1 MLFSCN
7 LDIFSCIIYQNSK
20 KKKCNLHTHCIPIG
34 NILFLMLHT
43 HCIPICIPIPLFNNF
58 INISS

>member
-20 KKKCNLHTHCIPIG
+20 KKKVQFAYPLHTHWEHFVFNAAYP
-34 NILFLMLHT
+34 LHT
-43 HCIPICIPIPLFNNF
+43 HLHTHSTF
-58 INISS
+58 